1 MREIGVA
8 QDIGRFLG
16 GNARIDQGLQGQSQ
30 RRLIGGLGDVHVQ
43 LVYRDGSNSPAR
55 R

>member
-1 MREIGVA
+1 MRQIGVT

-16 GNARIDQGLQGQSQ
+16 GNARIDQGLQGQPQ
-30 RRLIGGLGDVHVQ
+30 RRLVGGLGDVQV
-43 LVYRDGSNSPAR
+43 R